1 MYIRWSISI
10 RAGIPS
16 QCACHELLI
25 LPRNSQ
31 DIECPKPQP
40 GHQMMPMALSG
51 QRLKCAGPAGLVNA
65 STIRAAT
72 QNVNSKYLENRL
84 LSNFL

>member
-1 MYIRWSISI
+1 MH

-31 DIECPKPQP
+31 DMEWPNPHP
-40 GHQMMPMALSG
+40 GHQLMPIAFSG
-51 QRLKCAGPAGLVNA
+51 QRLKCAGPAGSVNA
-65 STIRAAT
+65 SVISAAI
-72 QNVNSKYLENRL
+72 QNISSKYFEKRRL
-84 LSNFL
+84 TNFF

>member
-1 MYIRWSISI
+1 MIHN
-10 RAGIPS
+10 AGTPS

-31 DIECPKPQP
+31 DIACPKPQP
-40 GHQMMPMALSG
+40 GHQMMPMAFNG

-65 STIRAAT
+65 SAVSAAI
-72 QNVNSKYLENRL
+72 QNISSKYLEKRRL
-84 LSNFL
+84 INFF